1 MTKERADKT
10 REQAHEY
17 RRQKHREALAMDAD
31 LNDFVLGFVPGVDRE
46 NDIAVGGKGPR
57 YAIVEFAQ
65 KEAAKGTTYGKVLGM
80 VVAKGDGKP
89 FKIREGELL
98 GYVCA
103 NEYCTLTPPDGKG
116 PKTFL

>member
-31 LNDFVLGFVPGVDRE
+31 LNDFVLGFIPGVDRE

-65 KEAAKGTTYGKVLGM
+65 KEAAKGTTYGRVLGE
-80 VVAKGDGKP
+80 VVTKGDGKP

-116 PKTFL
+116 PKTSL